1 MVSSFFA
8 SSAVG
13 MEFLWKS
20 ISVFLLK
27 MPDVEVSNVDVC
39 IINF

>member
-1 MVSSFFA
+1 M
-8 SSAVG
+8 G
-13 MEFLWKS
+13 WKYLWKS

-27 MPDVEVSNVDVC
+27 MPYVEVSNVDVC